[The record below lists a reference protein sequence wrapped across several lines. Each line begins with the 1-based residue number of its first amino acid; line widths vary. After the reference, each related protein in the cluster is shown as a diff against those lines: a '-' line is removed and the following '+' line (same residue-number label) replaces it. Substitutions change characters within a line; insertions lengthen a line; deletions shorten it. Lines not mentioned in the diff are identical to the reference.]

1 MYILEYIYKQYKYD
15 EIKAHFDDYISDLTD
30 KEIRENIDDLHHDIF
45 NTDYYIIGTYEAKQ
59 WLGNQVFNIIEI
71 IKEYEQFNFGEIHT
85 DFSDPE
91 KIVNMYVYIIGE
103 EMVKNI
109 GEELE
114 MKEERMERG

>member
-1 MYILEYIYKQYKYD
+1 MTKRYKYD

-59 WLGNQVFNIIEI
+59 WLGDQVFNIIEI
-71 IKEYEQFNFGEIHT
+71 IKEYEEFNFGSVNT

-91 KIVNMYVYIIGE
+91 KIVNMYVYIVGE
-103 EMVKNI
+103 EIVQDYRD
-109 GEELE
+109 ELDIDE
-114 MKEERMERG
+114 VA

>member
-1 MYILEYIYKQYKYD
+1 MTKQYKYD
-15 EIKAHFDDYISDLTD
+15 EIKAHFDDYINDLTD

-45 NTDYYIIGTYEAKQ
+45 NTDYYIVGTYEAKQ

-103 EMVKNI
+103 EIVQDYRDQLDSQ
-109 GEELE
+109 EVA
-114 MKEERMERG
+114 

>member
-1 MYILEYIYKQYKYD
+1 MTKRYKYD
-15 EIKAHFDDYISDLTD
+15 EIKAHFDDYINDLTD

-71 IKEYEQFNFGEIHT
+71 IKEYEEFNFGSVNT

-91 KIVNMYVYIIGE
+91 KIVNMYVYIVGE
-103 EMVKNI
+103 EIVQDYRD
-109 GEELE
+109 ELDIDE
-114 MKEERMERG
+114 VA